1 MWLHARRFAAGS
13 LLQETVH
20 LAAVAQNSCV
30 AQAPAD
36 PADVALRE
44 ALDRRD
50 AAFQRYLARNPGP
63 GQGSAAAAGDMAPA
77 AGDPNPGGSRWES
90 DAELAARL
98 NAADAALLA
107 ALSARGSML
116 YPDPNLCPDPGSVGT
131 GGAVLPMGAPRSAGM
146 PSGSGGG
153 GEPGESENP
162 HQGPGVH
169 PAGARQAGGGRME
182 RDAELAARLN
192 AADAAF
198 TAAMNARDAGAR
210 G

>member
-1 MWLHARRFAAGS
+1 MA
-13 LLQETVH
+13 
-20 LAAVAQNSCV
+20 

-50 AAFQRYLARNPGP
+50 AAFQRYLARNPGADP
-63 GQGSAAAAGDMAPA
+63 GQGGAAAAGDAAPA

-107 ALSARGSML
+107 ALGARGNLL
-116 YPDPNLCPDPGSVGT
+116 YPDPDQFPNPGGEGT
-131 GGAVLPMGAPRSAGM
+131 GGAALPAGAPHAAAA

-153 GEPGESENP
+153 GEPGGNP
-162 HQGPGVH
+162 VPSANPACYGASH
-169 PAGARQAGGGRME
+169 AGARQAAGGRME

>member
-1 MWLHARRFAAGS
+1 M
-13 LLQETVH
+13 
-20 LAAVAQNSCV
+20 
-30 AQAPAD
+30 
-36 PADVALRE
+36 ALRE

-50 AAFQRYLARNPGP
+50 AAFQRYLARNPGADP
-63 GQGSAAAAGDMAPA
+63 GQGGGAAAGDAAPA
-77 AGDPNPGGSRWES
+77 AGDPSPGGSRWES

-107 ALSARGSML
+107 ALSPRGNLL
-116 YPDPNLCPDPGSVGT
+116 YPDPDQYANPGGEGTVG
-131 GGAVLPMGAPRSAGM
+131 AALPTGAPRAAAA

-153 GEPGESENP
+153 GEPGGNPEQGLSENP
-162 HQGPGVH
+162 TNQGAS
-169 PAGARQAGGGRME
+169 PAGARQAAGGRME